1 MKKISR
7 ITWKVR
13 EIDILKLAIILMCV
27 SGMMQVS
34 VVFTSWTIVISALKY
49 MVPIL
54 GIFVVL
60 LRLNTSTYLTYIL
73 KVILISTIIMLTCL
87 LTKDYSYL
95 LVCIILVLSREIKI
109 DDFVKISLRIVTL
122 FGGGQ
127 IILWL
132 INRVVNLGYPIY
144 YDLAEKRI
152 SFLFTHPNIAA
163 IKLGWAVVMYIWL
176 KWNDLGGKDM
186 LGCLISIIVLY
197 ATTKADSC
205 IILLFFLF
213 MVVLRKVDIVKKITI
228 IFSKYCFFILG
239 AFSYLL
245 AKIYENAGRWT
256 SLVRQLDFLFSRRFA
271 MSYLAIE
278 NNGLSIIGQTITRN
292 HEWNN
297 LFNFGDYTVDNLYVY
312 LYVCIGIVYFFLIGF
327 GFMKLA
333 KYKDYRVALTVII
346 FSLFAMIEVHCLYLS
361 NCFALI
367 LLKCVLFREKRV
379 E

>member
-13 EIDILKLAIILMCV
+13 EIDILKFAIILMCV
-27 SGMMQVS
+27 SGMMQAS
-34 VVFTSWTIVISALKY
+34 VVFTSWTIVISVLKY
-49 MVPIL
+49 MVSIL
-54 GIFVVL
+54 GMFIVL

-95 LVCIILVLSREIKI
+95 LVCIILVLSRDLKI
-109 DDFVKISLRIVTL
+109 DDFVKISLKIVTL

-132 INRVVNLGYPIY
+132 INCVVNLGYPIY
-144 YDLAEKRI
+144 YNQAEKRI

-176 KWNDLGGKDM
+176 KWNDLGKKDM
-186 LGCLISIIVLY
+186 LGCLISVIILY

-213 MVVLRKVDIVKKITI
+213 MVVLKKVDIVKKVTI
-228 IFSKYCFFILG
+228 MFSKYCFFILG
-239 AFSYLL
+239 AFCYLI

-256 SLVRQLDFLFSRRFA
+256 NLVRQLDFLFSRRFA

-297 LFNFGDYTVDNLYVY
+297 LFNFGDYSVDNLYVY

-333 KYKDYRVALTVII
+333 KYKDYRVALIVII

>member
-13 EIDILKLAIILMCV
+13 EIDILKFAIILMCV
-27 SGMMQVS
+27 SGMMQAS
-34 VVFTSWTIVISALKY
+34 VVLTSWTIVISVLKY
-49 MVPIL
+49 MVSIL
-54 GIFVVL
+54 GMFIVL

-95 LVCIILVLSREIKI
+95 LVCIILVLSRDLKI
-109 DDFVKISLRIVTL
+109 DDFVKISLKIVTL

-132 INRVVNLGYPIY
+132 INCVVNLGYPIY
-144 YDLAEKRI
+144 YNQAEKRI

-176 KWNDLGGKDM
+176 KWNDLGKKDM
-186 LGCLISIIVLY
+186 LGCLISVIILY

-213 MVVLRKVDIVKKITI
+213 MVVLKKVDIVKKVTI
-228 IFSKYCFFILG
+228 MFSKYCFFILG
-239 AFSYLL
+239 AFCYLI

-256 SLVRQLDFLFSRRFA
+256 NLVRQLDFLFSRRFA

-297 LFNFGDYTVDNLYVY
+297 LFNFGDYSVDNLYVY

-333 KYKDYRVALTVII
+333 KYKDYRVALIVII

-367 LLKCVLFREKRV
+367 LLKCVLFRKKRV

>member
-7 ITWKVR
+7 ITWKVK
-13 EIDILKLAIILMCV
+13 EIDILKFAIILMCV
-27 SGMMQVS
+27 SGMMQAS
-34 VVFTSWTIVISALKY
+34 VVFTSWTIVISVLKY
-49 MVPIL
+49 MVSIL
-54 GIFVVL
+54 GMFIVL

-95 LVCIILVLSREIKI
+95 LVCIILVLSRDLKI
-109 DDFVKISLRIVTL
+109 DDFVKISLKIVTL

-132 INRVVNLGYPIY
+132 INCVVNLGYPIY
-144 YDLAEKRI
+144 YNQAEKRI

-176 KWNDLGGKDM
+176 KWNDLGKKDM
-186 LGCLISIIVLY
+186 LGCLISVIILY

-213 MVVLRKVDIVKKITI
+213 MVVLKKVDIVKKVTI
-228 IFSKYCFFILG
+228 MFSKYCFFILG
-239 AFSYLL
+239 AFCYLI

-256 SLVRQLDFLFSRRFA
+256 NLVRQLDFLFSRRFA

-297 LFNFGDYTVDNLYVY
+297 LFNFGDYSVDNLYVY

-333 KYKDYRVALTVII
+333 KYKDYRVALIVII
-346 FSLFAMIEVHCLYLS
+346 FSLFAMIEVHCLCLYLQMYGWRY
-361 NCFALI
+361 ADY
-367 LLKCVLFREKRV
+367 
-379 E
+379 